1 MKQDRTQHPKWRF
14 MRRNPSYILGQSV
27 VYVLLTILFVVT
39 FYPFWNIL
47 VLSLNEASDSLKGGM
62 MLWPRELT
70 FDSYAAV
77 FRNQDIFIAARL
89 TITRT
94 LIGVPLA
101 LLNTA
106 ALAYA
111 LSRKTLPGRRW
122 ITLFFIFT
130 MYFSGGLIPSYM
142 VIKSLGLIDN
152 FWVFILPNLV
162 NVFWMLLVRTYMEGI
177 PAELEESAKLD
188 GAGDLVIF
196 SRIILPLSIPVLATV
211 VLFSAVSHWNAWYD
225 SYVYTYKQELTTL
238 SAMLVR
244 ILNQYQT
251 GAMQSAAAQAASQA
265 KRTPVSS
272 ESIRMTV
279 TMVTTLPILMVYP
292 LLQKYFLKGIMV
304 GAIKA

>member
-1 MKQDRTQHPKWRF
+1 MQTQNSHRF
-14 MRRNPSYILGQSV
+14 QLKLSRKSSSYILGQCI
-27 VYVLLTILFVVT
+27 VYLFLILLFVVT

-62 MLWPRELT
+62 MLWPRKLT

-77 FRNQDIFIAARL
+77 FKNQEIFTAARL

-162 NVFWMLLVRTYMEGI
+162 NVFWMLLVRTYMESI
-177 PAELEESAKLD
+177 PTELEESAKLD

-196 SRIILPLSIPVLATV
+196 IRIMLPLSVPVLATV

-225 SYVYTYKQELTTL
+225 SYVYTYKPELTTL
-238 SAMLVR
+238 SSMLVR

-251 GAMQSAAAQAASQA
+251 GAMQSAAAQAAAQA

-292 LLQKYFLKGIMV
+292 LLQKYFLKGMMV

>member
-1 MKQDRTQHPKWRF
+1 MKQDRAQHPKWRF

-111 LSRKTLPGRRW
+111 LSRKALPGRRW

>member
-1 MKQDRTQHPKWRF
+1 MKQDRAQHPKWRF

>member
-1 MKQDRTQHPKWRF
+1 MKER
-14 MRRNPSYILGQSV
+14 MRQFRRRLKRMGPAYIAGQFV
-27 VYVLLTILFVVT
+27 VYLFLFVLFAVT

-47 VLSLNEASDSLKGGM
+47 VLSLNEAGDSLKGGM
-62 MLWPRELT
+62 MLLPRKLT
-70 FDSYAAV
+70 FDSYSAV
-77 FRNQDIFIAARL
+77 FRNQEIFTAARL
-89 TITRT
+89 TVIRT
-94 LIGVPLA
+94 LLSTPLA
-101 LLNTA
+101 VLNIS

-111 LSRKTLPGRRW
+111 LSRRTLPGRRW

-177 PAELEESAKLD
+177 PAEMEESARLD
-188 GAGDLVIF
+188 GAGDLMIF
-196 SRIILPLSIPVLATV
+196 FRIMMPLSVPVLATV

-225 SYVYTYKQELTTL
+225 SYVYTYKPELTTL

-292 LLQKYFLKGIMV
+292 LLQKYFLKGMMV

>member
-1 MKQDRTQHPKWRF
+1 MYTQRF
-14 MRRNPSYILGQSV
+14 IYSLRSKRRLDGAYIAGQAL
-27 VYVLLTILFVVT
+27 VYVLLTLLFVVT

-47 VLSLNEASDSLKGGM
+47 VLSLNDANDSLRGGM
-62 MLWPRELT
+62 MLWPRKLT
-70 FDSYAAV
+70 VDSYQAV
-77 FRNQDIFIAARL
+77 FRNQEIFTAAKL
-89 TITRT
+89 TVTRT

-101 LLNTA
+101 LINIA
-106 ALAYA
+106 MLAYG
-111 LSRKTLPGRRW
+111 LSRKTLPGRKW
-122 ITLFFIFT
+122 ITLYFIFT

-162 NVFWMLLVRTYMEGI
+162 NVFWMLLVRTYMESI
-177 PAELEESAKLD
+177 PAELEESARLD
-188 GAGDLVIF
+188 GAGDAMIF
-196 SRIILPLSIPVLATV
+196 VRIMLPLCVPVLATV

-225 SYVYTYKQELTTL
+225 SYVYTYKPELTTL
-238 SAMLVR
+238 SAVLVR

-251 GAMQSAAAQAASQA
+251 GDMQAAAQAASQA

-279 TMVTTLPILMVYP
+279 TMVTTIPILMVYP
-292 LLQKYFLKGIMV
+292 LLQKYFLKGMLV

>member
-1 MKQDRTQHPKWRF
+1 MKQDRAQHPKWRF

-111 LSRKTLPGRRW
+111 LSRKALPGRRW

-162 NVFWMLLVRTYMEGI
+162 NVFWMLLVRTYMESI

>member
-1 MKQDRTQHPKWRF
+1 MKQDRTQHPKRRF

-111 LSRKTLPGRRW
+111 LSRKALPGRRW

-162 NVFWMLLVRTYMEGI
+162 NVFWMLLVRTYMESI